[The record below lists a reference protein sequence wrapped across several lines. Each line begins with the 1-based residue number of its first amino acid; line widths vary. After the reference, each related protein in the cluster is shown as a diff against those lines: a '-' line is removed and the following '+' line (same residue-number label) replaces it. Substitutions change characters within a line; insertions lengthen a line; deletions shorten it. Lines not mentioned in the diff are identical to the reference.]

1 MSQAIYLD
9 VKSASVS
16 SSANS
21 KLITFTIPSPSDVL
35 IKDLSI
41 NPDSTFAGSGSFQ
54 IFIGGQSVIL
64 TPKAL
69 PVALNIPLWTF
80 NNGKGLKLS
89 PGDTIEIWGSN
100 SSGTGII
107 TAEVLGEML

>member
-16 SSANS
+16 SSSNS
-21 KLITFTIPSPSDVL
+21 KLITFTMPSPSDIL
-35 IKDLSI
+35 IKDLSL
-41 NPDSTFAGSGSFQ
+41 NPDSTFAGSGTFQ

-64 TPKAL
+64 TPKKL
-69 PVALNIPLWTF
+69 PVALDFPLWTF
-80 NNGKGLKLS
+80 NEGKGLRLN
-89 PGDTIEIWGSN
+89 PGDTIEIWGAN
-100 SSGTGII
+100 SSGTGIL